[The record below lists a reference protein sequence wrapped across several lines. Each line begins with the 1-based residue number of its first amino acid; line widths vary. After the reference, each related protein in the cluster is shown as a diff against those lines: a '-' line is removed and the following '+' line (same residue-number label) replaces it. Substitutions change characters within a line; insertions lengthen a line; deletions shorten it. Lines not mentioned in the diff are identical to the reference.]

1 MRLLNSKIG
10 VLVLLGLF
18 LSSSILAM
26 SPISNTMESE
36 ELAQRMGDGS
46 TLATSSMNVSIPYVD
61 NHYGSA
67 DGIIDPTEYAHRY
80 TDPDTGVRSYYEH
93 NGTLLYIGLEASTKG
108 WIGLAWQNYTSDFTE
123 AGLNNSDVIVG
134 YVPGKTLTDMWRVRG
149 TDGVTVH
156 YVLSVR
162 NGSIIQQ
169 GSAPSES
176 STEPISGASLL
187 QAYKNAIIG
196 MRIGEIR
203 HFIIPAEKGYTTST
217 DALYGEDLIY
227 TITLTRIYRSGVTRT
242 ANPAATSQIVYS
254 DEYGTSTFQHLPD
267 TDQTRILSA
276 DGSDNDTITQLEYVI
291 RLNST
296 DLNDIPLISGTDVV
310 FPFIFM
316 YGSSEELNGLPVR
329 HTYWTEA
336 AMIEVL
342 PNLPPTM
349 TILSPE
355 NGATIEW
362 VASLKLNATNDFVV
376 QASYRMDN
384 DSWMDLQYNFKSK
397 LWEAVVDL
405 SVYDEGPHIFLFN
418 ATDLSNA
425 TGVANVS
432 FDIDRPFFP
441 LLGIRMDVSRAFIVT
456 PNFGSRVVDTYT
468 IKNNGSVPISSVDVY
483 LPEKYESNIIE
494 FLAADNS
501 GNDIRAVRLE
511 NADGMVRWRLHF
523 PDAVKFQESFI
534 FKTTTYMHSLFYL
547 VVPKDYEYRLEFLRY
562 PIVPYVLSKANFELS
577 FEGGG
582 SLVPNEVVP
591 NLKMTN
597 LEPLTENMFGVS
609 LRLFTENT
617 ISRRATRISVDAW
630 GWLTYEE
637 TISLENTGGQAI
649 ATIPMTLPAY
659 SANIKIYDQVGALA
673 SSQTQAAITTGDFN
687 ETRALTIKLGSDR
700 FGADGFKPT
709 YKYTFYVKY
718 VVQASAYQS
727 AAQGGVLLELPMAVL
742 GDILVLT
749 HDVNIVFTA
758 SVVASDATEGYRRLY
773 GVFDTSYSYSFTNRT
788 QRNPAELF
796 VVYQNTLGAAA
807 RPVLFSLI
815 VGIIAALYV
824 SYRKVELP
832 EDALGASVESDEHGE
847 YGKEKQVGAPPELL
861 SDFTQ
866 LYSSKTSLSI
876 DLEKL
881 DADRRRGKVKKREYM
896 MRESDLKKQIEVLD
910 RKLPS
915 VKEELSNC
923 GPRYRDMIAQLELQ
937 DERIEGAKAGLRQ
950 LLIRKKKQR
959 ISRAAFEKSRQ
970 DYLKTIQKAQSATDR
985 ILLTIQE
992 EAGEV

>member
-1 MRLLNSKIG
+1 LRLLNSKIG
-10 VLVLLGLF
+10 VLVLLGL
-18 LSSSILAM
+18 LISSSILAM
-26 SPISNTMESE
+26 SPISNTMENE
-36 ELAQRMGDGS
+36 ELAQRMGDVS

-67 DGIIDPTEYAHRY
+67 DGIIDPTEYAY
-80 TDPDTGVRSYYEH
+80 SFTDPATGITAYFEH
-93 NGTLLYIGLEASTKG
+93 NGTLLYVGLEVSTKG
-108 WIGLAWQNYTSDFTE
+108 WIGFAWQNYTSGFTE

-134 YVPGKTLTDMWRVRG
+134 YVPGKTLTDMWRVKG

-156 YVLSVR
+156 YVLSLR
-162 NGSIIQQ
+162 NGSLVQE
-169 GSAPSES
+169 GYAPAEASI
-176 STEPISGASLL
+176 EPISGASLL
-187 QAYKNAIIG
+187 QAYKDAIIG

-217 DALYGEDLIY
+217 HELYGQDLIY
-227 TITLTRIYRSGVTRT
+227 TITLTRIYRTGVSRIT
-242 ANPAATSQIVYS
+242 NPAGTSQIVYS

-276 DGSDNDTITQLEYVI
+276 DGSDNDTMTQLEYVI

-296 DLNDIPLISGTDVV
+296 DPNDIPLFNGTDVA

-316 YGSSEELNGLPVR
+316 YGSSEELNGLPVQ
-329 HTYWTEA
+329 HTYWTEP

-355 NGATIEW
+355 DGATIEW

-376 QASYRMDN
+376 RASYKMDN
-384 DSWMDLQYNFKSK
+384 RSWTDLQYNLQSK

-405 SVYDEGPHIFLFN
+405 SVYDEGPHTFSFN

-425 TGVANVS
+425 TGIAYVNIE
-432 FDIDRPFFP
+432 IDRPFFP
-441 LLGIRMDVSRAFIVT
+441 LLGMRMDVSRSFYVT

-468 IKNNGSVPISSVDVY
+468 IKNNGSAPISSVDVY
-483 LPEKYESNIIE
+483 LPEEYESNIIE
-494 FLAADNS
+494 FVAADNS
-501 GNDIRAVRLE
+501 GHDIRVVRLE
-511 NADGMVRWRLHF
+511 NADGMIRWRLHF
-523 PDAVKFQESFI
+523 PDPVKFQESFI
-534 FKTTTYMHSLFYL
+534 FKTTMYMHSLFYL
-547 VVPKDYEYRLEFLRY
+547 VIAEEYEYRLEFLRY
-562 PIVPYVLSKANFELS
+562 PTIPYVLNNANFELN

-591 NLKMTN
+591 NLKKTN
-597 LEPLTENMFGVS
+597 LEPFTENLFSVG

-617 ISRRATRISVDAW
+617 ISRRETRVIVDAW

-649 ATIPMTLPAY
+649 ATIPLTLPAY
-659 SANIKIYDQVGALA
+659 SANIKIFDQVGALA

-700 FGADGFKPT
+700 FGANGFEPG
-709 YKYTFYVKY
+709 YKYTFKVTY
-718 VVQASAYQS
+718 VVQASAYESS
-727 AAQGGVLLELPMAVL
+727 ASGGILLELPMALL

-749 HDVNIVFTA
+749 HHVEIVFTA
-758 SVVASDATEGYRRLY
+758 SVVASDATEGYRQLY
-773 GVFDTSYSYSFTNRT
+773 GVFDTSYSYSFNNRT
-788 QRNPAELF
+788 QRNPAEIF

-815 VGIIAALYV
+815 VGVIAALYV
-824 SYRKVELP
+824 LYRKVELP
-832 EDALGASVESDEHGE
+832 EDTLGASVESDEHGE
-847 YGKEKQVGAPPELL
+847 YDKVKQVGAPPELL
-861 SDFTQ
+861 SEFAQ
-866 LYSSKTSLSI
+866 LYSSKTSLNI

-896 MRESDLKKQIEVLD
+896 MRDNDLKKQVEVLD

-915 VKEELSNC
+915 VKEELSQH
-923 GPRYRDMIAQLELQ
+923 GPRYRDLIAQLELQ

-985 ILLTIQE
+985 ILLSIQE

>member
-1 MRLLNSKIG
+1 
-10 VLVLLGLF
+10 
-18 LSSSILAM
+18 M

-36 ELAQRMGDGS
+36 ELSQRMADGS

-67 DGIIDPTEYAHRY
+67 DGIIDPTEYAY
-80 TDPDTGVRSYYEH
+80 ILTDSASGVTAYFEH
-93 NGTLLYIGLEASTKG
+93 NGTLLYVGLEASTKG
-108 WIGLAWQNYTSDFTE
+108 WIGFAWQNYTSGFTE

-134 YVPGKTLTDMWRVRG
+134 YVPGTTLTNMWRVKG

-162 NGSIIQQ
+162 NGSIIQE
-169 GSAPSES
+169 GFAPSES

-187 QAYKNAIIG
+187 QAYKDAIIG

-203 HFIIPAEKGYTTST
+203 HFIIPPEKGYTTST
-217 DALYGEDLIY
+217 HELYGEDLIY
-227 TITLTRIYRSGVTRT
+227 TITLTRIYRSGVART
-242 ANPAATSQIVYS
+242 ANPADTSQIVYS

-276 DGSDNDTITQLEYVI
+276 DGSDNGTMTQLEYVI

-296 DLNDIPLISGTDVV
+296 DLDDIPLFNGTDVV
-310 FPFIFM
+310 FPFVFM
-316 YGSSEELNGLPVR
+316 FGSGEELNELPVQ
-329 HTYWTEA
+329 HTYWTEP

-342 PNLPPTM
+342 RNLPPTM

-355 NGATIEW
+355 DGATIEW

-376 QASYRMDN
+376 QASYRLDN
-384 DSWMDLQYNFKSK
+384 ESWADLVYNFKSK
-397 LWEAVVDL
+397 LWEAVLDL
-405 SVYDEGPHIFLFN
+405 SVYDEGPHIFSFN

-425 TGVANVS
+425 TGIAYLN
-432 FDIDRPFFP
+432 FEIDRPFSP
-441 LLGIRMDVSRAFIVT
+441 LLGMRMDASRSFIVT

-468 IKNNGSVPISSVDVY
+468 IKNNGSVPISSIDVY
-483 LPEKYESNIIE
+483 LPEEYESNIIE
-494 FLAADNS
+494 FVAADTSDNEI
-501 GNDIRAVRLE
+501 GVVRLD
-511 NADGMVRWRLHF
+511 NANGMVRWRLHF
-523 PDAVKFQESFI
+523 PDAVKFQESFT
-534 FKTTTYMHSLFYL
+534 FKTTTYMHTLFYL
-547 VVPKDYEYRLEFLRY
+547 VVAAEFEYRLEFLRY
-562 PIVPYVLSKANFELS
+562 PIVPYVLNNANFALG

-591 NLKMTN
+591 DLKLTN
-597 LEPLTENMFGVS
+597 LEPLTENLFSVR
-609 LRLFTENT
+609 LRLLTEN
-617 ISRRATRISVDAW
+617 IVSRRETRIIVDAW

-637 TISLENTGGQAI
+637 TISLENTGGQTI
-649 ATIPMTLPAY
+649 QTIPLTLPAY
-659 SANIKIYDQVGALA
+659 SANIKVFDQVGALA

-687 ETRALTIKLGSDR
+687 ETRALTIRIGSDR
-700 FGADGFKPT
+700 LGANGFQPA
-709 YKYTFYVKY
+709 YKYTFMVTY

-727 AAQGGVLLELPMAVL
+727 AASGGILLELPIALL

-749 HDVNIVFTA
+749 HDVDIVFTA
-758 SVVASDATEGYRRLY
+758 SVAAIDATEGYRRLY
-773 GVFDTSYSYSFTNRT
+773 GVFDTLYSYSFNNMTK
-788 QRNPAELF
+788 RNPAEIS

-807 RPVLFSLI
+807 RPLLFSLI
-815 VGIIAALYV
+815 AGIIAALYV
-824 SYRKVELP
+824 TYRKVELP
-832 EDALGASVESDEHGE
+832 EDALGAGVESDQYGE
-847 YGKEKQVGAPPELL
+847 YDKVKQMGAPPELL
-861 SDFTQ
+861 SDFAQ

-881 DADRRRGKVKKREYM
+881 GADRRRGKVKKREYM
-896 MRESDLKKQIEVLD
+896 MRESDLKKQIEELD
-910 RKLPS
+910 RRLPS
-915 VKEELSNC
+915 VKEELSNY

-985 ILLTIQE
+985 ILLSIQE
-992 EAGEV
+992 ESGEV

>member
-1 MRLLNSKIG
+1 M
-10 VLVLLGLF
+10 
-18 LSSSILAM
+18 LAM
-26 SPISNTMESE
+26 SPISSTMESE
-36 ELAQRMGDGS
+36 ELAQRMADGS

-67 DGIIDPTEYAHRY
+67 DGIIDPTEYASIF
-80 TDPDTGVRSYYEH
+80 TDPASGVTAYFEH
-93 NGTLLYIGLEASTKG
+93 NGTLLYVGLEASTKG
-108 WIGLAWQNYTSDFTE
+108 WIGFAWQNYTSGFTE

-134 YVPGKTLTDMWRVRG
+134 YVPGTTLTSMWRVKG

-156 YVLSVR
+156 YSLSLR
-162 NGSIIQQ
+162 NGSLVQE

-187 QAYKNAIIG
+187 QAYKDAIIG

-203 HFIIPAEKGYTTST
+203 HFIIPPEKGYTTST
-217 DALYGEDLIY
+217 DNLYGQDLIY
-227 TITLTRIYRSGVTRT
+227 TITLTRIYRSGVSRT
-242 ANPAATSQIVYS
+242 INPADTSQIVYS

-276 DGSDNDTITQLEYVI
+276 DGSDNGTMTQLEYVLN
-291 RLNST
+291 LNST
-296 DLNDIPLISGTDVV
+296 DLNDVPLFNGTDIV
-310 FPFIFM
+310 FPFVFM
-316 YGSSEELNGLPVR
+316 FGSGEELNGLPVQ
-329 HTYWTEA
+329 HTYWTEP

-349 TILSPE
+349 TIISPE
-355 NGATIEW
+355 DGATIEW
-362 VASLKLNATNDFVV
+362 IASLKLNATNDFVV
-376 QASYRMDN
+376 QASYKMDN
-384 DSWMDLQYNFKSK
+384 ESWADLQYNFKSK
-397 LWEAVVDL
+397 IWEAVVDL
-405 SVYDEGPHIFLFN
+405 SIYGEGPHIFSFN

-425 TGVANVS
+425 TGIAYLN
-432 FDIDRPFFP
+432 FEIDRPFFP
-441 LLGIRMDVSRAFIVT
+441 LLGMRMDVSRSFIVT

-468 IKNNGSVPISSVDVY
+468 IKNNGSVPISSIDMY
-483 LPEKYESNIIE
+483 LPEQYESNVIE
-494 FLAADNS
+494 FVAADNS
-501 GNDIRAVRLE
+501 GHDIRVVRLE
-511 NADGMVRWRLHF
+511 NADGMIHWRLHF

-547 VVPKDYEYRLEFLRY
+547 IVSKDYEYRLEFLRY
-562 PIVPYVLSKANFELS
+562 PTVPYVLNKANFELN

-591 NLKMTN
+591 NLRLTN
-597 LEPLTENMFGVS
+597 LEPFTENLFGVS
-609 LRLFTENT
+609 LRLFTENI
-617 ISRRATRISVDAW
+617 ISRRATRIIVDAW

-649 ATIPMTLPAY
+649 ATIPLTLPAY
-659 SANIKIYDQVGALA
+659 SANIKIFDQVGALA
-673 SSQTQAAITTGDFN
+673 TSQTQAAITTGDFN
-687 ETRALTIKLGSDR
+687 ETRALTIKLGTDR

-709 YKYTFYVKY
+709 YKYTFKVTY

-727 AAQGGVLLELPMAVL
+727 AASGGILLEPPMALL

-749 HDVNIVFTA
+749 HSLDIVFTA
-758 SVVASDATEGYRRLY
+758 SVVANDATEGYRRLY
-773 GVFDTSYSYSFTNRT
+773 GIFDTSYSYTFDNRT
-788 QRNPAELF
+788 QRNPAEIS

-824 SYRKVELP
+824 SYRKVKLP
-832 EDALGASVESDEHGE
+832 EDALGASAQSDEHGE
-847 YGKEKQVGAPPELL
+847 SDKVKQVGAPPELL
-861 SDFTQ
+861 SDFAQ
-866 LYSSKTSLSI
+866 LYSSKTTLSI

-896 MRESDLKKQIEVLD
+896 MRDSDLKKQIEVLD
-910 RKLPS
+910 RRLPS
-915 VKEELSNC
+915 VKEELSQH
-923 GPRYRDMIAQLELQ
+923 GTRYRDMIAQLELQ